1 MCQGKHMEFI
11 RVAILHDKTMKNN
24 HLILVK
30 ISHPKEITLRTCES
44 RALRVILGSRRKEI
58 RER

>member
-1 MCQGKHMEFI
+1 MEFI